1 MPGASCHGFEYGEE
15 KGGCVEVTCGV
26 LGLGCAGNQFIES
39 RPHVVNLA
47 LSDADY
53 LYRIGV
59 ELGGEVAGG
68 VTVWQQIKV
77 VPEQVLSEVVGVDQK
92 GCHFCDALGDAAAGR
107 ERCNEYGIAG
117 ANRSLQVSTG
127 EDHRAVAH
135 DMNRDAVVGSWA
147 DRTARVSCVR
157 DEWP

>member
-15 KGGCVEVTCGV
+15 KGVCVEVTCGV

-92 GCHFCDALGDAAAGR
+92 GCHFCDTLGDAAGGR
-107 ERCNEYGIAG
+107 EGCNEYDVAG
-117 ANRSLQVSTG
+117 ANRSL
-127 EDHRAVAH
+127 
-135 DMNRDAVVGSWA
+135 
-147 DRTARVSCVR
+147 
-157 DEWP
+157 

>member
-1 MPGASCHGFEYGEE
+1 MS
-15 KGGCVEVTCGV
+15 VEVACRV
-26 LGLGCAGNQFIES
+26 LTRLCVGNQFIES

-92 GCHFCDALGDAAAGR
+92 GCHFCDTLGDAAGGR
-107 ERCNEYGIAG
+107 EGCNEYDVAG
-117 ANRSLQVSTG
+117 ANRSL
-127 EDHRAVAH
+127 
-135 DMNRDAVVGSWA
+135 
-147 DRTARVSCVR
+147 
-157 DEWP
+157 